1 MLAAGVQCHGR
12 ARRRQRPRRR
22 GQNESKVLKI
32 KNSCSFVNLRS
43 TERYRVP
50 NSSFFRPE
58 FDGQVHFAIL
68 KSFGVRLTKKQLRRT
83 LFPRFSPPKCCFTG

>member
-43 TERYRVP
+43 TERYGAP
-50 NSSFFRPE
+50 NSPSFRGE
-58 FDGQVHFAIL
+58 FNEGIL
-68 KSFGVRLTKKQLRRT
+68 LAL
-83 LFPRFSPPKCCFTG
+83 